1 MTRFQSAILCA
12 STAIVPMQALQA
24 TEYSKEVTLLGV
36 ETHAAV
42 RPASPSSQGREFL
55 HLTASPAW
63 AVHSGGGGSLCNEE
77 AALLPADN
85 QMMRATALAA
95 IASGKRVFVVVDNT
109 LAGISGVCQ
118 ITLLHIK
125 VD

>member
-1 MTRFQSAILCA
+1 MKRLRIAILSA
-12 STAIVPMQALQA
+12 VAAFAPMQLLHA
-24 TEYSKEVTLLGV
+24 TEYSKQVTVVGV

-63 AVHSGGGGSLCNEE
+63 AVHSGGGGALCNEE
-77 AALLPADN
+77 AALLPTDN
-85 QMMRATALAA
+85 AMMRATALAA
-95 IASGKRVFVVVDNT
+95 IASGSKVFVVVDNT

-118 ITLLHIK
+118 ITLLHIQA
-125 VD
+125 D

>member
-1 MTRFQSAILCA
+1 MTRLQIVIF
-12 STAIVPMQALQA
+12 STVAALAPMQALHA
-24 TEYSKEVTLLGV
+24 TEYSKLVTLTGV

-63 AVHSGGGGSLCNEE
+63 AVHSGGGGALCNEE
-77 AALLPADN
+77 AALLPVNN

-95 IASGKRVFVVVDNT
+95 IASGSIVFVVVDNT
-109 LAGISGVCQ
+109 LAGIGGVCQ
-118 ITLLHIK
+118 ITLLDIK